1 MGDIKTHPPVK
12 LIVGMIAS
20 DVGLFASA
28 ESILS
33 GKFGE
38 IDFASEVIKFNYT
51 DYYIKEMGENLL
63 RKFIAFEQF
72 IKPEELIEIKIYT
85 NEVEKEFLSAGTSN
99 RSINLDPGYITAA
112 KLILATTKDNIHRIY
127 LRDGI
132 YAEITLEMAGKS
144 FRPWKWTYRDYRTD
158 EYIAIFNEI
167 RRLYMAQL
175 RQDGISPH
183 AM

>member
-20 DVGLFASA
+20 DAELFSSA
-28 ESILS
+28 ENILS
-33 GKFGE
+33 EKFGE
-38 IDFASEVIKFNYT
+38 IDFASEVMKFDYT
-51 DYYIKEMGENLL
+51 DYYRKEMGEDLL
-63 RKFIAFEQF
+63 RKFIAFKQF
-72 IKPEELIEIKIYT
+72 VKPEELAEIKIYT
-85 NEVEKEFLSAGTSN
+85 NEVEKKLLSAETEN
-99 RSINLDPGYITAA
+99 RGINLDPGYITAA
-112 KLILATTKDNIHRIY
+112 KLVLATTKDNIHRIY

-175 RQDGISPH
+175 RRDGISPH